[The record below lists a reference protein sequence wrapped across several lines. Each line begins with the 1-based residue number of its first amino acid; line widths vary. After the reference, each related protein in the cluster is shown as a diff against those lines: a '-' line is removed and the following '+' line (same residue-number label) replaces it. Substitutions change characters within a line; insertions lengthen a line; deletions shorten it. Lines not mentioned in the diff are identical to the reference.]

1 MPRFKKKKDKVFG
14 PVSVILMITLAICVL
29 SFIVSALGL
38 ESHRTL
44 IANGTLESSLI
55 NVRNMFSL
63 DGLRFLIGNVITNFS
78 NFEPLVLIVIVS
90 IGIGI
95 CEKSGLIYALFSPLK
110 KIKMGILIYVTFF
123 IGVIASFVGEYS
135 YVLFIPLIGVIYK
148 DLQKNPMIG
157 ILTVYLGLTIGYGTG
172 LVFNYDDYTL
182 GQLTQA
188 AAVLD
193 VDKDYG
199 YGLFS
204 NIYIMIVSTFI
215 LSFFATIIIEKFL
228 VPKFT
233 KKYVYEEEEVAVSKK
248 ALGLTTLV
256 STLLWI
262 IVIYFLMPWKLPGA
276 GILLDMSAERYM
288 DKLFGVG
295 SAFKEGIIVII
306 TFVMMISGYIYGH
319 LSGNIKSSTEF
330 SLGLSKN
337 LEKSGFIFVLMFF
350 TSQMLAILDWTN
362 LGEFVCAKI
371 VEITS
376 NLQFSGLLLII
387 FFVLGTIIS
396 SFLLP
401 SSMAKWELM
410 SPTIVP
416 LFMRSNITPDFTQF
430 IFKVADGIGKCMTP
444 LFVYFIVTLGFLEK
458 YRISEKNQISVSGT
472 LKSIM
477 PTVLLL
483 AVVWLLIVCLW
494 YLIGIPIGVGT
505 MSTL

>member
-1 MPRFKKKKDKVFG
+1 M
-14 PVSVILMITLAICVL
+14 
-29 SFIVSALGL
+29 
-38 ESHRTL
+38 
-44 IANGTLESSLI
+44 
-55 NVRNMFSL
+55 
-63 DGLRFLIGNVITNFS
+63 
-78 NFEPLVLIVIVS
+78 
-90 IGIGI
+90 
-95 CEKSGLIYALFSPLK
+95 
-110 KIKMGILIYVTFF
+110 
-123 IGVIASFVGEYS
+123 
-135 YVLFIPLIGVIYK
+135 
-148 DLQKNPMIG
+148 
-157 ILTVYLGLTIGYGTG
+157 TG
-172 LVFNYDDYTL
+172 LN
-182 GQLTQA
+182 
-188 AAVLD
+188 
-193 VDKDYG
+193 
-199 YGLFS
+199 
-204 NIYIMIVSTFI
+204 ST
-215 LSFFATIIIEKFL
+215 
-228 VPKFT
+228 
-233 KKYVYEEEEVAVSKK
+233 
-248 ALGLTTLV
+248 
-256 STLLWI
+256 
-262 IVIYFLMPWKLPGA
+262 
-276 GILLDMSAERYM
+276 
-288 DKLFGVG
+288 
-295 SAFKEGIIVII
+295 AFKEGIIVII
-306 TFVMMISGYIYGH
+306 TFIMMISGYIYGH

-387 FFVLGTIIS
+387 FFILGTIVS

-458 YRISEKNQISVSGT
+458 YRISERNQISVSGT

-483 AVVWLLIVCLW
+483 AAVWLLIVCLW
-494 YLIGIPIGVGT
+494 YLIGIPIGLGT